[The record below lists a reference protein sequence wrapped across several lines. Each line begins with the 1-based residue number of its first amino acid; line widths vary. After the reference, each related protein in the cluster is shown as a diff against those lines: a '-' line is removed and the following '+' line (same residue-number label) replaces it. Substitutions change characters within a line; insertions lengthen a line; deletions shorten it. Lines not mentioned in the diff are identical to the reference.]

1 MPTLGILVGGGP
13 APGINGVIAAAAIEA
28 INEGCSV
35 VGIYDGYRWL
45 ARGDSSHAVSLRIE
59 DVSRIHW
66 TGGSILRTA
75 RTNPAESETT
85 LANCVTA
92 LRALHITHLLCVGGD
107 DTTFGAA
114 KIADATGGEIHVAT
128 VPKTIDNDLPLP
140 DNMPTF
146 GFETAR
152 AVGAGIVETLMEDAR
167 TTQRWYLVI
176 SMGRKSGALALGITK
191 AAGATLAVIPEQFG
205 ESGLSLGIVA
215 DVVVGSMIKRAAS
228 GTNHGVAVI
237 AEGIAERLH
246 ESDFAKQHDTP
257 RDPYGHIRLSEIDIG
272 AVLKSEVLARLKEMR
287 LEIDVVT
294 KDVGYELRCAKPVP
308 FDVEYT
314 RTLGYGAVR
323 YLLGG
328 GSGAMVAL
336 RGGHVAPVAL
346 QDMID
351 AQTGRIGVRV
361 VDTTTEAYEVSR
373 KYTIRLDAA
382 DLEQP
387 RLGPLAARVGLTPKE
402 FRDRFAAAAQVL

>member
-13 APGINGVIAAAAIEA
+13 APGINGVIGAAAIEA

-45 ARGDSSHAVSLRIE
+45 ARGDATHAVSLRIE

-75 RTNPAESETT
+75 RTNPAHDATT
-85 LANCVTA
+85 VTNCVTA
-92 LRALHITHLLCVGGD
+92 LRALNITHLLCIGGD

-114 KIADATGGEIHVAT
+114 KIAEATGGSIHVAT

-167 TTQRWYLVI
+167 TTLRWYLVI

-191 AAGATLAVIPEQFG
+191 AAGATVAIIPEQFQDTTL
-205 ESGLSLGIVA
+205 SIGLVA
-215 DVVVGSMIKRAAS
+215 DVIVGSMIKRAVS
-228 GTNHGVAVI
+228 GAEHGVAVI
-237 AEGIAERLH
+237 AEGIAEGLDER
-246 ESDFAKQHDTP
+246 DFAGMHDAP
-257 RDPYGHIRLSEIDIG
+257 RDAYGHIRLSEIDVG
-272 AVLKSEVLARLKEMR
+272 AVLKHAVAARLKELR
-287 LEIDVVT
+287 LEIDIVT
-294 KDVGYELRCAKPVP
+294 KDVGYELRCAKPLP

-336 RGGHVAPVAL
+336 RGGHVAPVPL

-351 AQTGRIGVRV
+351 PDSGRIRVRL

-373 KYTIRLDAA
+373 KYTIRIEQA

-387 RLGPLAARVGLTPKE
+387 RLGPLASRVGLTPAE
-402 FRDRFAAAAQVL
+402 FRSRFAASTVVL

>member
-1 MPTLGILVGGGP
+1 
-13 APGINGVIAAAAIEA
+13 
-28 INEGCSV
+28 
-35 VGIYDGYRWL
+35 
-45 ARGDSSHAVSLRIE
+45 
-59 DVSRIHW
+59 
-66 TGGSILRTA
+66 
-75 RTNPAESETT
+75 
-85 LANCVTA
+85 
-92 LRALHITHLLCVGGD
+92 
-107 DTTFGAA
+107 
-114 KIADATGGEIHVAT
+114 
-128 VPKTIDNDLPLP
+128 
-140 DNMPTF
+140 
-146 GFETAR
+146 
-152 AVGAGIVETLMEDAR
+152 
-167 TTQRWYLVI
+167 
-176 SMGRKSGALALGITK
+176 
-191 AAGATLAVIPEQFG
+191 
-205 ESGLSLGIVA
+205 
-215 DVVVGSMIKRAAS
+215 
-228 GTNHGVAVI
+228 
-237 AEGIAERLH
+237 
-246 ESDFAKQHDTP
+246 
-257 RDPYGHIRLSEIDIG
+257 LSEIDIG

-387 RLGPLAARVGLTPKE
+387 RLGPLAARVGMTPKD